1 MSLGAML
8 VADRGEVTGLNGSD
22 DGGCDAGS
30 VGVMSDGDGG
40 RGVVSL
46 IAMLEG
52 DGGVSVG
59 DVGEV
64 GCVCGGGR
72 VQAILALLVMLFC
85 SKLKV
90 GPTAPSIV

>member
-52 DGGVSVG
+52 DGG
-59 DVGEV
+59 
-64 GCVCGGGR
+64 
-72 VQAILALLVMLFC
+72 
-85 SKLKV
+85 
-90 GPTAPSIV
+90 